1 MRRKKLCYRRCSKN
15 DEADAAISEGVGEAV
30 GDVAISEGVGVPIG
44 EPVRVPEVE
53 EEVGLNDGDDCD
65 VVGDEDVDEIMDDV
79 VDEPSDKEDDEEE
92 DEDVFEEEVSHHV
105 DESDDSGDDDA
116 WNDEVIPNHVSS
128 DNEEEEDEH
137 REHIDPEE
145 LLALGKTFGCAND
158 VKLALLRYS
167 LKTRY
172 DIKFSKSSKM
182 KVSAKC
188 SDSEVN
194 APMRRGNACCR

>member
-1 MRRKKLCYRRCSKN
+1 MRQKKLCYRRCSEN
-15 DEADAAISEGVGEAV
+15 DEAI

-53 EEVGLNDGDDCD
+53 EEVGLNDGDCD
-65 VVGDEDVDEIMDDV
+65 VVGDEDADEIMDDV
-79 VDEPSDKEDDEEE
+79 VDEPSDKEDGEEE

-116 WNDEVIPNHVSS
+116 LNDEVIPNHFSS

-172 DIKFSKSSKM
+172 DIKFSKSSTM

-188 SDSEVN
+188 YDTEVKYLW
-194 APMRRGNACCR
+194 RVFCSYEKR